1 MKYNIDKYFKNK
13 LDIPQQPPE
22 DAWEFI
28 QNHIQQKEKKR
39 IIPFWYKIAGV
50 AALVLVSFGIAL
62 FWNSV
67 FQTNDSTNQTIFSK
81 KVNSTNK
88 NESSSNSQSSH
99 QKKESNSTS
108 NLEETAHLTEKT
120 YNKTNTS
127 SLKTTH
133 YNSQEKLNSNNNLYP
148 TFSTEPPNSS
158 NINETVPEE
167 LIVDLNQPEWKNER
181 YENPIYEKSILPE
194 KENPVIEEKPLLA
207 VNNKM
212 EEKNQKEKSKK
223 TIDFDRFYI
232 SGFASPM
239 SLNTFVGS
247 SMLADAMSDYKT
259 ENSITL
265 AYGVKGAYAI
275 NQNVKLRTGVSVIGF
290 EQITKDV
297 PLSINLDSRPV
308 ANSAK
313 STNIA
318 YSGNLTISPFSDDEF
333 GRNTSGDTQQQ
344 SQYIEIPLEAEI
356 TLFKTNS
363 IGISATGGGST
374 WLLSK
379 NKIYVHT
386 DDYTQE
392 LGKATNLNKTSFSAN
407 AGVKFDMKLMDNVDL
422 NIEPSFKYLINPVNN
437 IERYN
442 PYTVGVNAGV
452 TISLK

>member
-1 MKYNIDKYFKNK
+1 
-13 LDIPQQPPE
+13 
-22 DAWEFI
+22 
-28 QNHIQQKEKKR
+28 
-39 IIPFWYKIAGV
+39 
-50 AALVLVSFGIAL
+50 
-62 FWNSV
+62 
-67 FQTNDSTNQTIFSK
+67 
-81 KVNSTNK
+81 
-88 NESSSNSQSSH
+88 
-99 QKKESNSTS
+99 
-108 NLEETAHLTEKT
+108 AHLTEKT

-148 TFSTEPPNSS
+148 TFSTETSNSS

-167 LIVDLNQPEWKNER
+167 LIVDLNQPKWKNEHD
-181 YENPIYEKSILPE
+181 ENPIYEKSILPE
-194 KENPVIEEKPLLA
+194 KENPVTEEKSLLA

-212 EEKNQKEKSKK
+212 EERNPKEKSKK
-223 TIDFDRFYI
+223 IIDFDRFYI

-239 SLNTFVGS
+239 SLNTFIGS

-275 NQNVKLRTGVSVIGF
+275 NQNIKLRTGVSVVGF

-297 PLSINLDSRPV
+297 PLSINLDSRPI

-318 YSGNLTISPFSDDEF
+318 YSGSLTISSFSDDEF
-333 GRNTSGDTQQQ
+333 GRNISGDTQQQ

-452 TISLK
+452 TVSLE